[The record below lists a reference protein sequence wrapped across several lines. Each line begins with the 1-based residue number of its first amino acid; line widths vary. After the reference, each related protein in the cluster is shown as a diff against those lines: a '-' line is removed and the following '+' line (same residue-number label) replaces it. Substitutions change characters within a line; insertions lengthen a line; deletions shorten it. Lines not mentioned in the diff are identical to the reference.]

1 MSVGRGQLVTAI
13 TLQALADLGH
23 EVDLTKADPYKL
35 PGQAQGDVQG
45 VAVGAEESVTELL
58 ADDVIEGPVVVV
70 DKNGKVVRV
79 IRR

>member
-1 MSVGRGQLVTAI
+1 MTAI

-35 PGQAQGDVQG
+35 PGQAQGNVQG
-45 VAVGAEESVTELL
+45 LAADAGESVAELW

-70 DKNGKVVRV
+70 DRNGKVVRV